1 MSQINPQVA
10 VIVVTFNSSKYVI
23 ETLESIKKQTWENLE
38 LIITD
43 DCSTDNTVEI
53 CNKWLA
59 ENEKRFI
66 FSKMITSL
74 INTGISA
81 NINRGIKS
89 ITSSWLKLI
98 AGDDNLLPN
107 CITDN
112 INYITTNSD
121 ASFVFS
127 KGERI
132 NNKSEVIGKTGFPKK
147 QMQYDIDRQFKEML
161 ITPFVFT
168 PSAFIKANVFEKTG
182 FFNENSPMIEDYPMW
197 IRATKVGFRMYYLD
211 KETIQYRI
219 HSESVSANNNF
230 EININ
235 TFYANRKML
244 SSLNEIFNDEYLK
257 DLKEQNF
264 NKVLQLT
271 KTKRKMIKSA
281 INNHRL
287 IFIFWL
293 LIYKAMIFIYALT
306 KS

>member
-66 FSKMITSL
+66 FSRMITSL

-81 NINRGIKS
+81 NINRGIKEM
-89 ITSSWLKLI
+89 TGSWLKLI
-98 AGDDNLLPN
+98 AGDDILLPN
-107 CITDN
+107 CISDN
-112 INYITTNSD
+112 INYVITNPD
-121 ASFVFS
+121 ACFVFS
-127 KGERI
+127 KGEKI
-132 NNKSEVIGKTGFPKK
+132 NNKSEVIGKVGFPKK
-147 QMQYDIDRQFKEML
+147 QMQYDVKAQFKEML
-161 ITPFVFT
+161 LSPFVFS

-182 FFNENSPMIEDYPMW
+182 LFNEKSPMIDDYPMW
-197 IRATKVGFRMYYLD
+197 IRATKVGYRMYYLD
-211 KETIQYRI
+211 AETIQYRI
-219 HSESVSANNNF
+219 HSESVTTNNNF
-230 EININ
+230 NININ
-235 TFYANRKML
+235 TYYSNKNML
-244 SSLNEIFNDEYLK
+244 LSLNEIFNDEYLL
-257 DLKEQNF
+257 DLKEQNL

-271 KTKRKMIKSA
+271 KTKRKIIKSA
-281 INNHRL
+281 IQNYRL